1 MALHLGLDHHAA
13 QIVSHL
19 FSQGG
24 LSFNAAT
31 VVSLIFAVLGT
42 LPVVTSLQ
50 EIYEKVFDQSHR
62 GLRDIHRI
70 VIWVLAMCAVA
81 GLVGEIGGPV
91 EALGGS
97 CSRNSLPSRFS
108 RHLFGGHRSFIGWSS
123 PMPGTF
129 PAAVAT
135 AIFALLLGAFSRVY
149 FSSTII
155 ADDRTYG
162 AIGAVFSL
170 MTWLTAV
177 GVVIIL
183 GSVAGGA
190 WHERSSRRCGERA
203 QETIA

>member
-1 MALHLGLDHHAA
+1 
-13 QIVSHL
+13 
-19 FSQGG
+19 
-24 LSFNAAT
+24 
-31 VVSLIFAVLGT
+31 
-42 LPVVTSLQ
+42 VTSLQ

-62 GLRDIHRI
+62 DCGIFSESSSGFSRCAQSSVSWARSAAQSRPWGVRVRGTHYLRDSHAI
-70 VIWVLAMCAVA
+70 C
-81 GLVGEIGGPV
+81 LVDD
-91 EALGGS
+91 
-97 CSRNSLPSRFS
+97 
-108 RHLFGGHRSFIGWSS
+108 RSFIGWSS

>member
-1 MALHLGLDHHAA
+1 LALHLGLDHHAA
-13 QIVSHL
+13 QIVSHR

-31 VVSLIFAVLGT
+31 VV
-42 LPVVTSLQ
+42 
-50 EIYEKVFDQSHR
+50 
-62 GLRDIHRI
+62 
-70 VIWVLAMCAVA
+70 
-81 GLVGEIGGPV
+81 
-91 EALGGS
+91 
-97 CSRNSLPSRFS
+97 
-108 RHLFGGHRSFIGWSS
+108 
-123 PMPGTF
+123 
-129 PAAVAT
+129 
-135 AIFALLLGAFSRVY
+135 FALLLGAFSRVY

>member
-1 MALHLGLDHHAA
+1 M
-13 QIVSHL
+13 
-19 FSQGG
+19 
-24 LSFNAAT
+24 
-31 VVSLIFAVLGT
+31 VSLIFAVLGT
-42 LPVVTSLQ
+42 LAVVTSLQ

-70 VIWVLAMCAVA
+70 VIWVLAMCAIA

-91 EALGGS
+91 RGLPGGVRARGTHYLRDS
-97 CSRNSLPSRFS
+97 HAICLVDDRFS
-108 RHLFGGHRSFIGWSS
+108 IGWSS
-123 PMPGTF
+123 PWRTLL

-170 MTWLTAV
+170 MTCLTAV
-177 GVVIIL
+177 GAVIIL
-183 GSVAGGA
+183 GAVAGGV
-190 WHERSSRRCGERA
+190 WHERSSRRGGERA

>member
-50 EIYEKVFDQSHR
+50 EIYEKCSTSRTGDCGIFTESSSGFSRCAQS
-62 GLRDIHRI
+62 
-70 VIWVLAMCAVA
+70 
-81 GLVGEIGGPV
+81 PV
-91 EALGGS
+91 SWARSAAQSEAPGGS